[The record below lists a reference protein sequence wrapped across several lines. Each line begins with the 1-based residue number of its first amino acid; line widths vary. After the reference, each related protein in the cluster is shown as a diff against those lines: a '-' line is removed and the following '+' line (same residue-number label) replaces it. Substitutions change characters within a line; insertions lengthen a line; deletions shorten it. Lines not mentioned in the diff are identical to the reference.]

1 MELVTKLDFS
11 IRAWRLP
18 ERGAGFHLYAHSA
31 DGALIWNSIGE
42 GYSTLDEARTAAR
55 AFAPELARDMAD
67 SDACAI
73 CGGADGLLIKG
84 VAGRGAH
91 RVCMMPYQ

>member
-1 MELVTKLDFS
+1 MEYEFS

-18 ERGAGFHLYAHSA
+18 ERGADFHLFAHGA
-31 DGALIWNSIGE
+31 DGALIWTSIGA

-67 SDACAI
+67 GGDSDTCVI
-73 CGGADGLLIKG
+73 CGGAALIG
-84 VAGRGAH
+84 FA
-91 RVCMMPYQ
+91 